1 MSVEIKGLKEIID
14 KLNTLPPKLENKVVR
29 SAVRKGT
36 NKLRDSA
43 RDKVAVDTG
52 NLKKSIVT
60 MGYRESGKI
69 AFKVAVIRR
78 KAKSAKS
85 PYYAHFVEFGT
96 SKMPAQPYMRP
107 ALDESEE
114 EVLQTT
120 VDYIKKGLSE
130 L

>member
-43 RDKVAVDTG
+43 RDKVAVDTE

-69 AFKVAVIRR
+69 AFKVAVRRR

-120 VDYIKKGLSE
+120 VDDIKKGLSE

>member
-60 MGYRESGKI
+60 MGIS
-69 AFKVAVIRR
+69 
-78 KAKSAKS
+78 
-85 PYYAHFVEFGT
+85 
-96 SKMPAQPYMRP
+96 
-107 ALDESEE
+107 
-114 EVLQTT
+114 
-120 VDYIKKGLSE
+120 
-130 L
+130 